1 MGNRVWW
8 WLESVIFFRLVA
20 LSAEGKGCSVVSMA
34 PGVATAIRVG
44 RQPSTSRSHL
54 SRVALELF
62 LEHGFNETT
71 VDDIAAAA
79 GIGHRTLF
87 RYFTSKN
94 DLPWGDF
101 DAGLHDMRQF
111 LADLPDDIPVAEAL
125 FAAIVD
131 FNRFPAQEIPFHRER
146 MKLLLNV
153 PGLISHSTIRYAA
166 WRSVVAQYVARRLRV
181 EEDGIQPQAIA
192 WVCLGASLSAY
203 EQWLKHED
211 ADLAQ
216 MLESAF
222 VGLKALFGS
231 SLAK

>member
-1 MGNRVWW
+1 M
-8 WLESVIFFRLVA
+8 SVPREVTA
-20 LSAEGKGCSVVSMA
+20 SV
-34 PGVATAIRVG
+34 RVG

-79 GIGHRTLF
+79 GIGRRTLF

-101 DAGLHDMRQF
+101 EAGLLGMRRF
-111 LADLPDDIPVAEAL
+111 LSNLPDDIPLADAL

-146 MKLLLNV
+146 MKLLFNV
-153 PGLISHSTIRYAA
+153 PALIAHSTIRYAA
-166 WRSVVAQYVARRLRV
+166 WRSVLAQYVARRLHV
-181 EEDGIQPQAIA
+181 EEDSIQPQAIA
-192 WVCLGASLSAY
+192 WVCLGTSLSAY

-222 VGLKALFGS
+222 VGLKALFS
-231 SLAK
+231 SSPAG

>member
-1 MGNRVWW
+1 M
-8 WLESVIFFRLVA
+8 SVPREVTA
-20 LSAEGKGCSVVSMA
+20 SV
-34 PGVATAIRVG
+34 RVG

-79 GIGHRTLF
+79 GIGRRTLF

-101 DAGLHDMRQF
+101 EAGLLDMRRF
-111 LADLPDDIPVAEAL
+111 LSNLPDDIPLADAL

-146 MKLLLNV
+146 MKLLFNV
-153 PGLISHSTIRYAA
+153 PALIAHSTIRYAA
-166 WRSVVAQYVARRLRV
+166 WRSVLAQYVARRLHV
-181 EEDGIQPQAIA
+181 EEDSIQPQAIA
-192 WVCLGASLSAY
+192 WVCLGTSLSAY

-222 VGLKALFGS
+222 VGLKALFS
-231 SLAK
+231 SSPAG

>member
-1 MGNRVWW
+1 M
-8 WLESVIFFRLVA
+8 SVPREVTA
-20 LSAEGKGCSVVSMA
+20 SV
-34 PGVATAIRVG
+34 RVG

-79 GIGHRTLF
+79 GIGRRTLF

-101 DAGLHDMRQF
+101 EAGLHDMRRF
-111 LADLPDDIPVAEAL
+111 LSNLPDDIPLADAL

-146 MKLLLNV
+146 MKLLFNV
-153 PGLISHSTIRYAA
+153 PALIAHSTIRYAA
-166 WRSVVAQYVARRLRV
+166 WRSVLAQYVARRLHV
-181 EEDGIQPQAIA
+181 EEDSIQPQAIA
-192 WVCLGASLSAY
+192 WVCLGTSLSAY

-222 VGLKALFGS
+222 VGLKALFS
-231 SLAK
+231 SSPAG